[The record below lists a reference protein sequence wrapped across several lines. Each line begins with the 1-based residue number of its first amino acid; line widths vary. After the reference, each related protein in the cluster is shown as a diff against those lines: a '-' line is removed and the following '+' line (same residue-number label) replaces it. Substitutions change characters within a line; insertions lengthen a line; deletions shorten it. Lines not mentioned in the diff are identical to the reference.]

1 MVNSKKIAMLA
12 AVLSVCGS
20 VQAAVVDT
28 PDVAGLK
35 TFMDTNTGRV
45 WLDMD
50 NFFNASATA
59 GTSGFGMIAAAN
71 AAGFSIASLADVQQL
86 FSTLP
91 LSSGEWPAY
100 AAVMGYGQPRQLIW
114 GMYEGGYSP
123 SYPWAYAWSND
134 TNWNFGGYTD
144 ANGVQNGDS
153 PGSVDM
159 GIWAY
164 QTNPVPEP
172 ETWLMTLG
180 GLGLLAALAR
190 RRRV

>member
-1 MVNSKKIAMLA
+1 
-12 AVLSVCGS
+12 
-20 VQAAVVDT
+20 
-28 PDVAGLK
+28 
-35 TFMDTNTGRV
+35 MDTNTGRV

-50 NFFNASATA
+50 NFFDAGANV

-71 AAGFSIASLADVQQL
+71 AAGFSIANLADVQQL

-91 LSSGEWPAY
+91 LSGGEWPSY

-123 SYPWAYAWSND
+123 DYPWAYAWSSD
-134 TNWNFGGYTD
+134 SYWNFGGNTYGP
-144 ANGVQNGDS
+144 GVQNDGNS
-153 PGSVDM
+153 GSVDM

-172 ETWLMTLG
+172 DTWLMTLG